1 MRKLIMRL
9 ILAFILF
16 FSSKSFS
23 SDYDQCIEDGG
34 TPEICLGVEKVS
46 ESLDTAAKLMVVGAV
61 VVAGYAV
68 FQFSEDKKLQW
79 DKDKILIQELDNRLT
94 LEINFVNPNQ
104 NQYFNNSS
112 DYYLGIT
119 LRF

>member
-1 MRKLIMRL
+1 MRL
-9 ILAFILF
+9 ILAFVLF

-46 ESLDTAAKLMVVGAV
+46 ESLDDATRLMAVGAV

-68 FQFSEDKKLQW
+68 FRFSEDKKLQW
-79 DKDKILIQELDNRLT
+79 DKDKISIPELDNGLS
-94 LEINFVNPNQ
+94 LEINFINPNQ
-104 NQYFNNSS
+104 NQYFNNSN
-112 DYYLGIT
+112 DYYIGIT
-119 LRF
+119 MRF

>member
-1 MRKLIMRL
+1 MRELIMRL
-9 ILAFILF
+9 ILAFVLF

-46 ESLDTAAKLMVVGAV
+46 ESLDAAAKLMVVGAV

-68 FQFSEDKKLQW
+68 FQFSEDNNLQW
-79 DKDKILIQELDNRLT
+79 DKDKILIPELDNGLS
-94 LEINFVNPNQ
+94 LEINFINPNQ
-104 NQYFNNSS
+104 NQYFNNSN
-112 DYYLGIT
+112 DYYIGIT
-119 LRF
+119 MRF

>member
-1 MRKLIMRL
+1 MRKFLIFLL
-9 ILAFILF
+9 IVTG
-16 FSSKSFS
+16 KSFS
-23 SDYDQCIEDGG
+23 SNYDQCIEDGG

-46 ESLDTAAKLMVVGAV
+46 ESLDDATRLIAVGAV

-68 FQFSEDKKLQW
+68 FRFSEDKKLQW
-79 DKDKILIQELDNRLT
+79 DKDKISIQELDNGLT
-94 LEINFVNPNQ
+94 LEINFANPNQ
-104 NQYFNNSS
+104 NQYFNNYS